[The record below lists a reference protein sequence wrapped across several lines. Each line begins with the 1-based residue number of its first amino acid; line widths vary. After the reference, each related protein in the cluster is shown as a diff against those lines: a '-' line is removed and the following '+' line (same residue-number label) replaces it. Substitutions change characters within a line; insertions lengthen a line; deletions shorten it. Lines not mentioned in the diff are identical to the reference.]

1 MSPGSEMTMLR
12 ALDRLWARLL
22 WLLMAAAAVYVGMI
36 MVMIVYVTVFRTAG
50 WSYTPYANISIE
62 YGFIYI
68 LFLGSP
74 WLIRTRAHIYIEILT
89 AMIPEAAR
97 RALSR
102 GIVIVCAVICF
113 VWAWYTGQLFAE
125 HWGDS
130 MAFDELRA
138 QFDLRLWIGTLPF
151 PLGFFLMGVEFLR
164 FVFTEQPMHAGLAGV
179 ASDRTELEEH
189 QRGLSQQR

>member
-1 MSPGSEMTMLR
+1 MTMLR

-22 WLLMAAAAVYVGMI
+22 WLLMAAAAAYVGMI
-36 MVMIVYVTVFRTAG
+36 MVMIVYVTVFRTLG
-50 WSYTPYANISIE
+50 WPYTPYANIAIE

-74 WLIRTRAHIYIEILT
+74 WLIRNRAHIYIEILT
-89 AMIPEAAR
+89 ALIPDAAR

-102 GIVIVCAVICF
+102 AIVIVSAAICF
-113 VWAWYTGQLFAE
+113 VWAWYTWQLFAE
-125 HWGDS
+125 RWEDA

-138 QFDLRLWIGTLPF
+138 QFDLRLWIATLPF

-164 FVFTEQPMHAGLAGV
+164 FVFTAEPMHGGV
-179 ASDRTELEEH
+179 AGIASERIELEEH
-189 QRGLSQQR
+189 RRDLTPGR

>member
-1 MSPGSEMTMLR
+1 MTMLR

-36 MVMIVYVTVFRTAG
+36 MVMIVYTTVFRTAG
-50 WSYTPYANISIE
+50 WIYTPYANISIE
-62 YGFIYI
+62 YGFVYI

-74 WLIRTRAHIYIEILT
+74 WLIRNRGHIYIEILT
-89 AMIPEAAR
+89 ALIPEATR
-97 RALSR
+97 RVLSR
-102 GIVIVCAVICF
+102 AIVIVCAAICF
-113 VWAWYTGQLFAE
+113 VWAWYTWPLFAE
-125 HWGDS
+125 RWADE

-164 FVFTEQPMHAGLAGV
+164 FAFTAQPMHSGLAGV
-179 ASDRTELEEH
+179 ASDRIELEEH
-189 QRGLSQQR
+189 QRDLARER

>member
-1 MSPGSEMTMLR
+1 MTILR
-12 ALDRLWARLL
+12 ALDRVWTRLL

-50 WSYTPYANISIE
+50 WSYTPYANIAIE

-89 AMIPEAAR
+89 ALIPDAAR

-102 GIVIVCAVICF
+102 AIVIVSAAICF
-113 VWAWYTGQLFAE
+113 VWAWYTWQLFAE
-125 HWGDS
+125 RWDDA

-138 QFDLRLWIGTLPF
+138 QFDLRLWIATLPF
-151 PLGFFLMGVEFLR
+151 PLGFFLMGVEFVR
-164 FVFTEQPMHAGLAGV
+164 FVFTEQPMHAGVAGV
-179 ASDRTELEEH
+179 ASDRIELEEH
-189 QRGLSQQR
+189 RRGLARGR